1 MTEDGRYS
9 RVFKR
14 HDPPAGLDERVM
26 ERVESLR
33 AAAPRSCPQPRAY
46 VSRRALVTAGARAVA
61 GLGVGGAALLRL
73 VGGGSGGDAGRPA
86 APSERAFGLQVA
98 YASNGASGEVF
109 SLEPTARGLVP
120 VSAGRMT
127 QLLLNLVV
135 EGEDIEGLE
144 YRIAETPHFEETN
157 LMAGETEA
165 TEVASV
171 AFVEGKRVVKPFVAD
186 QPDVSF
192 ATEEEARAWSE
203 ETSAAELMWGG
214 DEAAT
219 SDSELAIDYG
229 EGIVA
234 YAPAVLEGAEPAQPQ
249 TSFAVD
255 AERHAS
261 GNDGMSERGNPYLLE
276 IALPSDS
283 YYAIDPVVALVG
295 AYNEAHARYLTWSSE
310 HPDEAR
316 SSVVLDPEG
325 RELEQA
331 SRDAWGAAS
340 RALGE
345 LRSGPVEEFYDWMK
359 TCYGAC
365 MDLVGATLE
374 DAVVTVE
381 ASFADG
387 TSALRAYRFV
397 RADGFAEAV
406 SDRFD
411 ALFEY
416 NGFSI
421 VSCDGVFNAAGQRVT
436 LGVEGAPFWD
446 FVAGEP
452 DPDYD
457 DERLRVSLFSI
468 ADVTDEW
475 EGSGA

>member
-14 HDPPAGLDERVM
+14 HDPPAGLDDRVM

-46 VSRRALVTAGARAVA
+46 VSRRALVTAGALAVA

-73 VGGGSGGDAGRPA
+73 VGGGSGGDVGKSA

-98 YASNGASGEVF
+98 YASDGASGEVF

-120 VSAGRMT
+120 VSAGRTT

-135 EGEDIEGLE
+135 EGEDVEGLE
-144 YRIAETPHFEETN
+144 YRIAETPRFEEVN
-157 LMAGETEA
+157 LMAGETEP

-171 AFVEGKRVVKPFVAD
+171 AFIEGKRLVKPFVAD
-186 QPDVSF
+186 RPDVSF

-203 ETSAAELMWGG
+203 ETPAAELMWG
-214 DEAAT
+214 DEAAA

-229 EGIVA
+229 EGIVT
-234 YAPAVLEGAEPAQPQ
+234 YAPAVLEGAELAQPQ
-249 TSFAVD
+249 TSFVVD

-261 GNDGMSERGNPYLLE
+261 GNDGMSERGNPYLLA

-295 AYNEAHARYLTWSSE
+295 AYNEAHARYLAWSDE

-331 SRDAWGAAS
+331 SQDAWGAAS

-359 TCYGAC
+359 ACYAAC
-365 MDLVGATLE
+365 MDLVSATLE

-381 ASFADG
+381 ARFADG

-397 RADGFAEAV
+397 RAGGFAEAV
-406 SDRFD
+406 PDRFD

-421 VSCDGVFNAAGQRVT
+421 VSGDGVFNAAGQRVT
-436 LGVEGAPFWD
+436 LGLEGVPFWD

-452 DPDYD
+452 DPDHD
-457 DERLRVSLFSI
+457 DERLRVPLFAI

-475 EGSGA
+475 EGAEE